1 TKKFGRV
8 KLYFPVKSGMRETSG
23 KALGRVYVANT
34 SRPEGR
40 SPAVLHAL
48 SYQWLFVACGRG
60 CTHWHQSGSLPS
72 PLDAAQRSPLQS
84 RGAVIPGLT
93 DFGPAAAA
101 ARRAWAAL
109 AYGGGTQCGSW
120 PPGRLWSRTMAAG
133 RPTGMGATA
142 QWPVISL
149 ASDVRACKGVRPST
163 TAPRRVRRCQ
173 LSRSASWLVSAP

>member
-1 TKKFGRV
+1 MLSTPPDNEMGTWVLCGTPHALTVEDSPTKKFGRV

-72 PLDAAQRSPLQS
+72 PLDAAERSP
-84 RGAVIPGLT
+84 APE
-93 DFGPAAAA
+93 P
-101 ARRAWAAL
+101 RRRHP
-109 AYGGGTQCGSW
+109 W
-120 PPGRLWSRTMAAG
+120 PHGLWSRCGGCAACLG
-133 RPTGMGATA
+133 RARVWGRHTVRLLAAWQLVVQDDGRWQAHRHGSYR
-142 QWPVISL
+142 PV
-149 ASDVRACKGVRPST
+149 ACD
-163 TAPRRVRRCQ
+163 
-173 LSRSASWLVSAP
+173 LVGF

>member
-1 TKKFGRV
+1 MWLTPLVLKGGHLLSSMLYRINGFLSRVVVDVPIGTNLGLFHLLWMLLSGR
-8 KLYFPVKSGMRETSG
+8 L
-23 KALGRVYVANT
+23 
-34 SRPEGR
+34 
-40 SPAVLHAL
+40 
-48 SYQWLFVACGRG
+48 
-60 CTHWHQSGSLPS
+60 
-72 PLDAAQRSPLQS
+72 LQS

-120 PPGRLWSRTMAAG
+120 PPGSLWSRTMAAG

-163 TAPRRVRRCQ
+163 TAPRRVRRCR